1 MMETVEASRP
11 ACASGARLLF
21 LNVGHSVDHLCMLL
35 FPTVV
40 LALEHSWQLSYEEL
54 IWVSTVGF
62 VAFAGGAIPAGWLG
76 DRWNREGMMLVF
88 FLGIGGACF
97 LTGFAQNTWQIAI
110 GLGAIGLF
118 ASIYHPVGIALVV
131 SGQERM
137 GRVLGV
143 NGVWGNMGVAAAA
156 LTAGILTDT
165 IHWRAAFM
173 IPGAVCLGIGIAY
186 GLFLRRAG
194 TMTIAKKIKRSNSQ
208 ADYRAAQIRV
218 FIVVLIATACG
229 GLIFGSTTLIMPKA
243 LEDGLGALAINT
255 AAVGGYA
262 AVVFAVA
269 SMAQLVS
276 GRLVDHKEAKPL
288 LFAIGAGQAILLGL
302 LALGLTGLPM
312 LAVAVA
318 VMLFVFGQIPLN
330 DTLIARYTDDHWR
343 ARIFSFKYL
352 ITLSVAALA
361 APVVAILRGLSGDF
375 ISLFM
380 ILAILAFIITMA
392 ALLLPLMSTAGRAEA
407 VGEAKAET

>member
-1 MMETVEASRP
+1 MTQRAEISR
-11 ACASGARLLF
+11 ASGARLLF
-21 LNVGHSVDHLCMLL
+21 LNVGHSIDHLCMLL

-62 VAFAGGAIPAGWLG
+62 VTFAGGAIPAGWLG
-76 DRWNREGMMLVF
+76 DRWHREGMMLVF
-88 FLGIGGACF
+88 FLGIGCACF

-131 SGQERM
+131 SGQDKI

-156 LTAGILTDT
+156 LTAGILTES

-173 IPGAVCLGIGIAY
+173 IPGAICVAIGIAY
-186 GLFLRRAG
+186 GLYLRRAG
-194 TMTIAKKIKRSNSQ
+194 TMTIAKKATRTGSQ

-218 FIVVLIATACG
+218 FTVVLIATACG

-243 LEDGLGALAINT
+243 LEDGLGALAGNT

-262 AVVFAVA
+262 ALVFAVA
-269 SMAQLVS
+269 SLAQLVS
-276 GRLVDHKEAKPL
+276 GRLADNKEARTL
-288 LFAIGAGQAILLGL
+288 LFIIAAGQALLLGL
-302 LALGLTGLPM
+302 LALGVTGLPM
-312 LAVAVA
+312 LAVAIA

-343 ARIFSFKYL
+343 ARIFSIKYL

-361 APVVAILRGLSGDF
+361 APIVAILRGMSGNF
-375 ISLFM
+375 ISLFI
-380 ILAILAFIITMA
+380 ILAVLAVVITLA
-392 ALLLPLMSTAGRAEA
+392 ALLLPMMSTAGRPQAAAEA
-407 VGEAKAET
+407 KT

>member
-1 MMETVEASRP
+1 MTDQAEISR
-11 ACASGARLLF
+11 ASGTRLLF

-62 VAFAGGAIPAGWLG
+62 VTFAGGAIPAGWLG

-88 FLGIGGACF
+88 FLGIGSACF
-97 LTGFAQNTWQIAI
+97 LTGFAQNTWQIAV

-131 SGQERM
+131 SGQEKV

-156 LTAGILTDT
+156 LTAGILTES

-173 IPGAVCLGIGIAY
+173 IPGAICVAIGIAY
-186 GLFLRRAG
+186 GFYLRRAG
-194 TMTIAKKIKRSNSQ
+194 AMTIAKKVKRSGSQ

-218 FIVVLIATACG
+218 FTVVLIATACG

-243 LEDGLGALAINT
+243 LEDGLGALAGNT
-255 AAVGGYA
+255 AAVGGYTA
-262 AVVFAVA
+262 LVFAVA
-269 SMAQLVS
+269 SLAQLVS
-276 GRLVDHKEAKPL
+276 GRLADNKEARTL
-288 LFAIGAGQAILLGL
+288 LFIIAAGQALLLGI
-302 LALGLTGLPM
+302 LALGPTGLPM
-312 LAVAVA
+312 LAMAIA

-330 DTLIARYTDDHWR
+330 DTLIARYSDDYWR
-343 ARIFSFKYL
+343 ARIFSIKYL

-361 APVVAILRGLSGDF
+361 APIVAILRGMSGNF
-375 ISLFM
+375 ISLFI
-380 ILAILAFIITMA
+380 ILAVLALVITLA
-392 ALLLPLMSTAGRAEA
+392 ALLLPVMATAGRMSAA
-407 VGEAKAET
+407 AGDKT

>member
-1 MMETVEASRP
+1 MTDQAEISR
-11 ACASGARLLF
+11 ASGARLLF

-62 VAFAGGAIPAGWLG
+62 VTFAGGAVPAGWLG

-88 FLGIGGACF
+88 FLGIGSACF

-131 SGQERM
+131 SGQEKM
-137 GRVLGV
+137 GRALGV

-156 LTAGILTDT
+156 LTAGILTES

-173 IPGAVCLGIGIAY
+173 IPGAICVVIGIAY

-194 TMTIAKKIKRSNSQ
+194 AMTIAKKVKRSGSQ

-218 FIVVLIATACG
+218 FTVVLIATACG

-243 LEDGLGALAINT
+243 LEDGLGALAGNT
-255 AAVGGYA
+255 AAVGGYTA
-262 AVVFAVA
+262 LVFAVA
-269 SMAQLVS
+269 SLAQLVS
-276 GRLVDHKEAKPL
+276 GRLADNKEARTL
-288 LFAIGAGQAILLGL
+288 LFIIAAGQALLLGI

-312 LAVAVA
+312 LAMAIA

-343 ARIFSFKYL
+343 ARIFSIKYL

-361 APVVAILRGLSGDF
+361 APVVAILRGMSGNF
-375 ISLFM
+375 ISLFI
-380 ILAILAFIITMA
+380 ILAVLALVITLA
-392 ALLLPLMSTAGRAEA
+392 ALLLPMMATAGRMSAA
-407 VGEAKAET
+407 AGDKT

>member
-1 MMETVEASRP
+1 MTEPVTISR
-11 ACASGARLLF
+11 ASGARLLF
-21 LNVGHSVDHLCMLL
+21 LNVGHTVDHLCMLL

-62 VAFAGGAIPAGWLG
+62 VTFAGGAIPAGWLG
-76 DRWNREGMMLVF
+76 DRWHREGMMLVF
-88 FLGIGGACF
+88 FLGIGSACF

-156 LTAGILTDT
+156 LTAGILTDS

-173 IPGAVCLGIGIAY
+173 IPGAFCIAIGVAY
-186 GLFLRRAG
+186 GFYLRRAG
-194 TMTIAKKIKRSNSQ
+194 VMTIAQKIKRDGSQ
-208 ADYRAAQIRV
+208 SDYRAAQIRV

-243 LEDGLGALAINT
+243 LEDGLGALAGNT

-262 AVVFAVA
+262 ALVFAVA
-269 SMAQLVS
+269 SLAQLVS
-276 GRLVDHKEAKPL
+276 GRLVDSKEAKPL
-288 LFAIGAGQAILLGL
+288 LFIIAAGQAVLLGL
-302 LALGLTGLPM
+302 LALGVTGLPM
-312 LAVAVA
+312 LAVAIGA
-318 VMLFVFGQIPLN
+318 MLFVFGQIPLN

-343 ARIFSFKYL
+343 ARIFSIKYL

-361 APVVAILRGLSGDF
+361 APIVAILRGMSGDF
-375 ISLFM
+375 ISLFV
-380 ILAILAFIITMA
+380 ILAVLALVITLA
-392 ALLLPLMSTAGRAEA
+392 ALLLPMMATAGRPHAAGEAEA
-407 VGEAKAET
+407 ET